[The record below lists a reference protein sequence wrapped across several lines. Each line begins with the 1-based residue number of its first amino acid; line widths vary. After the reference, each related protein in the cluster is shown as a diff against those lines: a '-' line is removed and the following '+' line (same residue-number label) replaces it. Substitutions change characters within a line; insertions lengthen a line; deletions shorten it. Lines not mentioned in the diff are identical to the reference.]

1 MANLIERMAAEII
14 ADHCATISQ
23 DYDPIKVDNFPP
35 NIRQALSQPDMSV
48 VPRLEEYQVY
58 KKICKAKKPNST
70 VEGDLP
76 KKLVQ
81 EFSCE
86 LSSPVTVIF
95 NSILKTLEYPR
106 QWVVEYQIPLPKQ
119 YPPSSEEEL
128 RNIAKTSFNSKCFES
143 FLSDWLMPIVGPFLD
158 PCQYGLKGAS
168 ITHYLFKL
176 LQFIYGHLDLKDPH
190 AVVMATVDLRHLTEY
205 LILWLLR
212 ICLICQ
218 FLPGSSLSS
227 YLISQAGQ

>member
-58 KKICKAKKPNST
+58 KKICKAKKPNSS
-70 VEGDLP
+70 VKGDLP

-95 NSILKTLEYPR
+95 NSIK
-106 QWVVEYQIPLPKQ
+106 VI
-119 YPPSSEEEL
+119 
-128 RNIAKTSFNSKCFES
+128 FNSIKEHCEN
-143 FLSDWLMPIVGPFLD
+143 II
-158 PCQYGLKGAS
+158 Q
-168 ITHYLFKL
+168 
-176 LQFIYGHLDLKDPH
+176 
-190 AVVMATVDLRHLTEY
+190 
-205 LILWLLR
+205 
-212 ICLICQ
+212 
-218 FLPGSSLSS
+218 
-227 YLISQAGQ
+227 